1 MSDKVVKQRFSLTLT
16 EVFVEG
22 LDQLVGRGLY
32 LNPQGVIRAGLRL
45 LFEKYGIEAFIDK
58 GAELEGDAPSKR

>member
-1 MSDKVVKQRFSLTLT
+1 MSKKVKQRFSLTLT

-32 LNPQGVIRAGLRL
+32 LNPQGVIRAGLSL
-45 LFEKYGIEAFIDK
+45 LFQFHGIESFTDK
-58 GAELEGDAPSKR
+58 RPRVKKVQ